1 MEENTNENQ
10 DDNINT
16 AKRWLQD
23 NLRILI
29 SVAIVVVIAGGIYSY
44 SKRSQEPAD
53 MAAVQESEMEQLLEE
68 GPAEIEEVGEEGAIE
83 EEILAADEDKT
94 VEAPEVKKEEVAP
107 VAESKETG
115 ESFIE
120 SAQKGEGTTHMARR
134 ALANYL
140 EKSADSELTAE
151 HKIYI
156 EDYLRKN
163 VGFSEGV
170 FVGTTVEFSKSLIKE
185 AIAES
190 KNLNDAQLKN
200 LHKYAVLVPSLS

>member
-29 SVAIVVVIAGGIYSY
+29 SVVIVVVIAGGIYSY

-53 MAAVQESEMEQLLEE
+53 MAAVQESDMEQLLEE
-68 GPAEIEEVGEEGAIE
+68 GPAEIEEIGEEGAIE
-83 EEILAADEDKT
+83 EEVLVADGKE
-94 VEAPEVKKEEVAP
+94 VAEAPEAKKEEVAP

-120 SAQKGEGTTHMARR
+120 SAQKGEGTTHLARR

-163 VGFSEGV
+163 VGFSGRV